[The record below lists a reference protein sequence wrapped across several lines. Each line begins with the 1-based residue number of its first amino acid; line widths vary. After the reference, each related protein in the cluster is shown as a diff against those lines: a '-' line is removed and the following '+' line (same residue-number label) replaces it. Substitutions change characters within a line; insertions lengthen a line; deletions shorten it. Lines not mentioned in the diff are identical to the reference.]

1 MVYNCVFWLNSVPHK
16 DGIYLTLIPITIMTG
31 QIRTYDKHCKVEF
44 ATHVQLHVKHD
55 QRILDD
61 PQGQERRDNKSKRI
75 C

>member
-1 MVYNCVFWLNSVPHK
+1 
-16 DGIYLTLIPITIMTG
+16 MTG
-31 QIRTYDKHCKVEF
+31 QRITYDKHCKVEF